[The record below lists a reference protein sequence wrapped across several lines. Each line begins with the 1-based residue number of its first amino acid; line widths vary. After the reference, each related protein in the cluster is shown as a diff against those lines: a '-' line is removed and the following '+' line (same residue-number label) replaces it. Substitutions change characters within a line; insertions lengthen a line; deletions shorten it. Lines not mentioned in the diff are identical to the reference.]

1 MGRTTSKGAKFW
13 THHVEQY
20 RHGEVT
26 LREYCER
33 HGLKLSTFGR
43 WRRRVSQN
51 DVCLSD
57 AGAATRHA
65 PVNILRVDLAAAPG
79 ATPGTLEVVLGNGR
93 CIRVAGEFDGPTLA
107 RLITTVEQVA

>member
-1 MGRTTSKGAKFW
+1 MGRTTSKGAQFW

-20 RHGEVT
+20 RHGELT

-43 WRRRVSQN
+43 WRRRVCRN
-51 DVCLSD
+51 DS
-57 AGAATRHA
+57 GATTHHA
-65 PVNILRVDLAAAPG
+65 PVNIVRVDLGAAPS
-79 ATPGTLEVVLGNGR
+79 APPGTLEVVLGNGR
-93 CIRVAGEFDGPTLA
+93 CIRVAGEFDELTLT